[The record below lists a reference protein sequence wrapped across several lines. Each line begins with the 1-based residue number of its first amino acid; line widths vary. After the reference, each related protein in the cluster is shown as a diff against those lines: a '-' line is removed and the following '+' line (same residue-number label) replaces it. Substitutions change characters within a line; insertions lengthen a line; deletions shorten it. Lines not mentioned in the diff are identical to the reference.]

1 MNNLLKNR
9 LIRALAAV
17 IAVAVAASCGQVNS
31 VKDDI
36 APEMV
41 INANPVDAA
50 GGSQYVYITASS
62 QWTVTVECS
71 PEGDWARVSPAS
83 GSGNADIVLTVD
95 ANEGLSSRTAQ
106 ITLAGGSWFR
116 TTTLTQRGAK
126 PSEGGDDDDNRKYD
140 GGGPLTQTGWLELP
154 ALTTPQGSSQLD
166 FFYHNMEIDSKKVRN
181 YSYAWD
187 YDNLVAS
194 WVAYPLNKNQRNGSA
209 GYTKHWSFDPCLPT
223 DKQPQL
229 FSGFKGGY
237 DRGHQIP
244 SADRQKNPKSNRKT
258 FYFTNMTPQIGE
270 NFNQSIWANLETMVR
285 SWANNSDTLYVVTG
299 CVTTGSQD
307 YALDNV
313 GKKVTVPTAYYKA
326 LLRYS
331 NAKTI
336 GKKGYVACAF
346 WLDHKEYSDITITKS
361 YMLSIDE
368 LEDRLGIDF
377 FVNLP
382 ALIGDDDAAAV
393 EAEDPAQQPWW
404 NVK

>member
-1 MNNLLKNR
+1 
-9 LIRALAAV
+9 
-17 IAVAVAASCGQVNS
+17 
-31 VKDDI
+31 
-36 APEMV
+36 
-41 INANPVDAA
+41 
-50 GGSQYVYITASS
+50 
-62 QWTVTVECS
+62 
-71 PEGDWARVSPAS
+71 
-83 GSGNADIVLTVD
+83 
-95 ANEGLSSRTAQ
+95 
-106 ITLAGGSWFR
+106 
-116 TTTLTQRGAK
+116 
-126 PSEGGDDDDNRKYD
+126 
-140 GGGPLTQTGWLELP
+140 
-154 ALTTPQGSSQLD
+154 
-166 FFYHNMEIDSKKVRN
+166 
-181 YSYAWD
+181 
-187 YDNLVAS
+187 
-194 WVAYPLNKNQRNGSA
+194 
-209 GYTKHWSFDPCLPT
+209 
-223 DKQPQL
+223 
-229 FSGFKGGY
+229 
-237 DRGHQIP
+237 
-244 SADRQKNPKSNRKT
+244 
-258 FYFTNMTPQIGE
+258 MTPQIGE

>member
-9 LIRALAAV
+9 LIRALSAV

-154 ALTTPQGSSQLD
+154 ALPDQSG
-166 FFYHNMEIDSKKVRN
+166 IDYFTHWYTKGGARQRN
-181 YSYAWD
+181 YSFSWD
-187 YDNLVAS
+187 YDNLVAP
-194 WVAYPLNKNQRNGSA
+194 WVAYALNRGTIGSGSRTDAWNIDPLLPEDSQPVLYHGFSRGSMDI
-209 GYTKHWSFDPCLPT
+209 KI
-223 DKQPQL
+223 
-229 FSGFKGGY
+229 
-237 DRGHQIP
+237 DRGHQCP
-244 SADRQKNPKSNRKT
+244 SADRLTHDANVQT
-258 FYFTNMTPQIGE
+258 FYSTNMTPQIGE

-331 NAKTI
+331 NVKTI